1 MRETFFEKI
10 NKYKES
16 TKVAYINNKYLDD
29 KLTYKN
35 LIEYAEKL
43 AYYLEEKL
51 KEDNSPIVV
60 YGHKHPLMPVY
71 FLACV

>member
-16 TKVAYINNKYLDD
+16 TKVAYINNKYPDG

-35 LIEYAEKL
+35 LIEYAEKF
-43 AYYLEEKL
+43 AYHLEEKL
-51 KEDNSPIVV
+51 KEDKSPIVV

-71 FLACV
+71 F

>member
-10 NKYKES
+10 NQYKES
-16 TKVAYINNKYLDD
+16 TKVAYINNKYLDG

-51 KEDNSPIVV
+51 KED
-60 YGHKHPLMPVY
+60 K
-71 FLACV
+71 